1 MDKYITKSWEQD
13 MLKIISRISS
23 RRDSEPFREP
33 VQWEAL
39 GFNTL

>member
-13 MLKIISRISS
+13 MLKIILRING
-23 RRDSEPFREP
+23 RRDSEPFREE

-39 GFNTL
+39 GSIN